1 MISEKIILGFYS
13 DSSLNSVELS
23 LIHTDGVDLYQD
35 PVTLTRPYDSKI
47 KDSIYKI
54 MLKGDFSE
62 TKELMTLSEEITQFH
77 TEVIK
82 EFIDLN
88 KRKHPKIDYISYS
101 GHTIYQNPDEKINIT
116 LGNFEKIAKTFHI
129 PVIGKFLQSDL
140 HAGGRGGPLFGS
152 FYDALTRKEE
162 KPLGIISLGGILT
175 MTSIGPFGE
184 LQAFDCSIGTVLLD
198 HWIFKKIG
206 AEMDFNGKYAKMGT
220 IDTALLNR
228 LLKDKY
234 ILKTP
239 PKTVKRDNFMELY
252 KHVEGSSLEDGAAT
266 LTAFIAHTLKKSTA
280 YLTEQPKQWILIGG
294 GIYNP
299 TLVQMIKSLFKEP
312 IKTAFDLNWQNDT
325 LNACAYAFLAARCI
339 TGLPISYPSTTGAY
353 EAVTGGQIFNP

>member
-1 MISEKIILGFYS
+1 MISEKIILGVYS
-13 DSSLNSVELS
+13 DSSLNNVELS

-47 KDSIYKI
+47 KDDIYKI

-62 TKELMTLSEEITQFH
+62 TKELMSLSEEITQFH
-77 TEVIK
+77 LEVIK

-116 LGNFEKIAKTFHI
+116 LGNFEKIAKTFQI
-129 PVIGKFLQSDL
+129 PVVGKFLQSDL
-140 HAGGRGGPLFGS
+140 RAGGRGGPLFGS
-152 FYDALTRKEE
+152 FYDALTRGEE
-162 KPLGIISLGGILT
+162 KPLGILSLGGILT
-175 MTSIGPFGE
+175 ITTIGPFGE

-198 HWIFKKIG
+198 HWIYKKIG
-206 AEMDFNGKYAKMGT
+206 AEMDYNGKYAKMGT

-252 KHVEGSSLEDGAAT
+252 KHVEGSSLENGAAT
-266 LTAFIAHTLKKSTA
+266 LTAFIAHALKKSTT

-299 TLVQMIKSLFKEP
+299 TLIHMIKSLFKES
-312 IKTAFDLNWQNDT
+312 IKTATEMNWQNDT
-325 LNACAYAFLAARCI
+325 LNASAYAFLAARCVQ
-339 TGLPISYPSTTGAY
+339 GLPISYPSTTGAY